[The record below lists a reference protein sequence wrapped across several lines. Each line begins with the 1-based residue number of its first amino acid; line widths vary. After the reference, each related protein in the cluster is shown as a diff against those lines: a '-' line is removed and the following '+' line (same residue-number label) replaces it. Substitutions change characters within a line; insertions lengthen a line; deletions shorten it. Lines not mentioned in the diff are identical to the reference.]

1 MSIDKPAILSRQEIK
16 LNDSQN
22 KMIASGWGNDVLTNT
37 ITEKITYLS
46 ELPDSKASG
55 LKVKGYI
62 SYPVDKTK
70 KYPCVIWNRGGI
82 GNKGAID
89 SFTARGLFGQIA
101 SWGYVVFA
109 TQYRGN
115 DGGEGKDEFGGEDVN
130 DVLNLIPLADEI
142 ENADITKWGIEGWSR
157 GGMMTYL
164 ALTKSDNLFYPSEGF
179 KCAIVNGGIANL
191 RCSSDESPFMRRL
204 YEVTLGKYK
213 EREFYEKCESRS
225 IVKFPEK
232 LPKNTPILIIH
243 GTNDERVLPHDSL
256 DLSYKLLELKIPFR
270 LVMLEGGDHFMKKHR
285 KEVDEMR
292 RKWFEKFLG

>member
-1 MSIDKPAILSRQEIK
+1 MSKEKPEFINKTVIK
-16 LNDSQN
+16 LSDSQN
-22 KMIASGWGNDVLTNT
+22 KMIASGWGQDVLDNT
-37 ITEKITYLS
+37 IAEKITFLS
-46 ELPDSKASG
+46 EG

-62 SYPVDKTK
+62 SYPTDKSK

-115 DGGEGKDEFGGEDVN
+115 DGGEGTDEFGGDDVN
-130 DVLNLIPLADEI
+130 DVLNLILLADEI
-142 ENADITKWGIEGWSR
+142 ENADKTKWGIEGWSR

-164 ALTKSDNLFYPSEGF
+164 ALTKAESPAYPAGGF
-179 KCAIVNGGIANL
+179 KCAIVSGGIANL
-191 RCSSDESPFMRRL
+191 RCNSDESPFMKRL
-204 YEVTLGKYK
+204 YEVTMGKHTG
-213 EREFYEKCESRS
+213 EEFYKKCESRS

-232 LPKNTPILIIH
+232 LSKSTPILIIH
-243 GTNDERVLPHDSL
+243 GTEDERVLPHDSL

-292 RKWFEKFLG
+292 RKWFEKYLK

>member
-1 MSIDKPAILSRQEIK
+1 MSKEKSVLLEKEEIVLNLSQ
-16 LNDSQN
+16 S
-22 KMIASGWGNDVLTNT
+22 KMIASGWGQEVLDIT
-37 ITEKITYLS
+37 IAEKITYLS
-46 ELPDSKASG
+46 DG
-55 LKVKGYI
+55 LKVTGYI
-62 SYPVDKTK
+62 SYPIDKSK
-70 KYPCVIWNRGGI
+70 NYPCVIWNRGGI

-115 DGGEGKDEFGGEDVN
+115 DGGEGQDEFGGDDVN
-130 DVLNLIPLADEI
+130 DVLNLIPLANEI
-142 ENADITKWGIEGWSR
+142 ENADKTRWGIEGWSR

-164 ALTKSDNLFYPSEGF
+164 ALTRTDFRTYPAGGF

-204 YEVTLGKYK
+204 YQVTLGKYK
-213 EREFYEKCESRS
+213 ENEFYENCESRS
-225 IVKFPEK
+225 IVKFAEK
-232 LPKNTPILIIH
+232 LSKSTPILIIH
-243 GTNDERVLPHDSL
+243 GTDDERVLPHDSI

-292 RKWFEKFLG
+292 RRWYEKYLK

>member
-1 MSIDKPAILSRQEIK
+1 MNKTKSMILDRSEIS
-16 LNDSQN
+16 LNEAQN
-22 KMIASGWGNDVLTNT
+22 KMIVSGWGKDVMENT
-37 ITEKITYLS
+37 TVEKIDYLS
-46 ELPDSKASG
+46 DG
-55 LKVKGYI
+55 LKVHGYI
-62 SYPVDKTK
+62 AYPNDQSK

-89 SFTARGLFGQIA
+89 TFTARGIFGHLA

-115 DGGEGKDEFGGEDVN
+115 DGGEGQDEFGGDDVN

-142 ENADITKWGIEGWSR
+142 DNADSTRWGIEGWSR

-164 ALTKSDNLFYPSEGF
+164 ALTKTDFPAYPADGF
-179 KCAIVNGGIANL
+179 RCAIVSGGIANL
-191 RCSSDESPFMRRL
+191 RCNSNESTFMRRL
-204 YEVTLGKYK
+204 YEITLGRYH
-213 EREFYEKCESRS
+213 ENEFYEKCESRS

-232 LPKNTPILIIH
+232 LPKTTPILIIH
-243 GTNDERVLPHDSL
+243 GTEDERVLPHDSI

-270 LVMLEGGDHFMKKHR
+270 LVMLEGGDHFLKRHR

-292 RKWFEKFLG
+292 KKWFEKFLK

>member
-1 MSIDKPAILSRQEIK
+1 MIELKSEFVERKEINLS
-16 LNDSQN
+16 DSQD
-22 KMIASGWGNDVLTNT
+22 KMIASGWGDNVVENT

-46 ELPDSKASG
+46 DG

-62 SYPVDKTK
+62 AYPKDDSK

-101 SWGYVVFA
+101 SWGHVVFA
-109 TQYRGN
+109 SQYRGN
-115 DGGEGKDEFGGEDVN
+115 DGGEGKDEFGGSDVN
-130 DVLNLIPLADEI
+130 DVLNLIPLANEI
-142 ENADITKWGIEGWSR
+142 KNTHKEKWGIEGWSR

-164 ALTKSDNLFYPSEGF
+164 ALTKTDRF

-204 YEVTLGKYK
+204 YEVTLGKHK
-213 EREFYEKCESRS
+213 EKEFYEKCESRS
-225 IVKFPEK
+225 IVKFADK
-232 LPKNTPILIIH
+232 ISKKTQLLIIH
-243 GTNDERVLPHDSL
+243 GTNDERVLPHDSI
-256 DLSYKLLELKIPFR
+256 DLSYELLKLKIPFR
-270 LVMLEGGDHFMKKHR
+270 LVMLEGGDHFNKKHR

-292 RKWFEKFLG
+292 RMWFNKYLR